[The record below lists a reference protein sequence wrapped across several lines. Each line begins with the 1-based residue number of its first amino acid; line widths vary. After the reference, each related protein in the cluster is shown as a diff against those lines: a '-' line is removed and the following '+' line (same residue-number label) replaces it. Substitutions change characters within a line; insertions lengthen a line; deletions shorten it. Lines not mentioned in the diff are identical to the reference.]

1 MALSSRIRRHLQS
14 HVVGYLALF
23 VALSGTALA
32 LPGQKTVKG
41 KDIANGAVKKRAI
54 AGGAVVSGKLAGG
67 AVTSAK
73 LAAGAVG
80 ATQLADNAVERKKL
94 KAQAVAGSK
103 IADGAVT
110 TQKVADASL
119 LGDDF
124 APGQISDAFVFPTD
138 FGQTF
143 SIQRAGRVYV
153 VATVLTDCATAP
165 CHYAVDDRQFPG
177 RARGDLARP
186 AGGRAAGD
194 DGRDLAPARGG
205 QPPDQA
211 RPGRRPADDLQRQ
224 TQRRPDPVAVRP
236 IQADGCSTRSPGVNA
251 IADARSRA
259 PSAPAPSA
267 C

>member
-1 MALSSRIRRHLQS
+1 MAFSSRIRRHLQS

-41 KDIANGAVKKRAI
+41 KDIANAAVKKRAI

-73 LAAGAVG
+73 LSAGAVG
-80 ATQLADNAVERKKL
+80 ASQLADNAVERKKL
-94 KAQAVAGSK
+94 KAQAVTGSK

-110 TQKVADASL
+110 TPKVADASL

-143 SIQRAGRVYV
+143 SIKRAGRVYV

-165 CHYAVDDRQFPG
+165 CHFAVDIDNFPVEHAAISLDQPAVEQQVTIVG
-177 RARGDLARP
+177 ISRP
-186 AGGRAAGD
+186 LEAGNHLIR
-194 DGRDLAPARGG
+194 LVQGG
-205 QPPDQA
+205 GP
-211 RPGRRPADDLQRQ
+211 L
-224 TQRRPDPVAVRP
+224 TISNVRLSGVL
-236 IQADGCSTRSPGVNA
+236 IQ
-251 IADARSRA
+251 
-259 PSAPAPSA
+259 
-267 C
+267 